1 MGTITTNF
9 TEVKIHAHKS
19 GKCVTCGKRRKR
31 VKKFWQTLSPY
42 NKKAN
47 GTIKT
52 AFDIRKEEYAKALAW
67 ESVPIDCC
75 NES

>member
-1 MGTITTNF
+1 MQTITTNF
-9 TEVKIHAHKS
+9 QEIKFHAQKS

-31 VKKFWQTLSPY
+31 TKVFWQTLNPF

-52 AFDIRKEEYAKALAW
+52 RLDIMEENKAEASEW
-67 ESVPIDCC
+67 EKVSIDCC
-75 NES
+75 S